1 MKGIML
7 DDNHE
12 LQIEVKKDADGKI
25 TSGVVIGDIT
35 FQNQELIIACE
46 KGEIREAPEK
56 GVGAANYVDDEQPD
70 DFIKAINI
78 ELTRE
83 GMKID
88 SIGFDGGGKL
98 VIDAKYKS

>member
-1 MKGIML
+1 MEGMML

-12 LQIEVKKDADGKI
+12 LQIDVKRDANGLI

-46 KGEIREAPEK
+46 KGEIREAPDK
-56 GVGAANYVDDEQPD
+56 GVGAANYVDDEEPD
-70 DFIKAINI
+70 DFLKAINI

-83 GMKID
+83 GMKVN
-88 SIGFDGGGKL
+88 SIGFNEENKL
-98 VIDAKYKS
+98 DIDAKYKS